1 MIIFAHIL
9 RDNNK
14 RNIII
19 MSNKTHSDAP
29 IAADEVLSKSEA
41 LILKYKNIIIAAI
54 AAVVIIMVGSMAYN
68 TYVAEPQEK
77 EAAEAMYIAESLFA
91 AQDFEKAIDGDG
103 VNLGFLQIAD
113 EYGSTAAG
121 NLAHAYAGMALAQ
134 LGRYEEAIDELEAFD
149 ADDQIVAPAAMG
161 TLGSCYAQ
169 TGDSDAAAKYFVEA
183 AEMADN
189 NSLSPFYLL
198 QAGNIY
204 EQQGNSSKALK
215 LYEQI
220 KNDYS
225 TSSFATDIDKYINRV
240 K

>member
-1 MIIFAHIL
+1 
-9 RDNNK
+9 
-14 RNIII
+14 

-41 LILKYKNIIIAAI
+41 LIIKYKNPIIAVIAAI
-54 AAVVIIMVGSMAYN
+54 VIVMVGSMAYN

-77 EAAEAMYIAESLFA
+77 EAAEAMFVAEGLFA
-91 AQDFEKAIDGDG
+91 TQDFEKALNGDG
-103 VNLGFLQIAD
+103 ANLGFLQIAE
-113 EYGSTAAG
+113 EYGNTASG

-149 ADDQIVAPAAMG
+149 ADDQIVAPAALG

-169 TGDSDAAAKYFVEA
+169 TGDADAAAKTFVEA

-204 EQQGNSSKALK
+204 EQQGKASKALK

-220 KNDYS
+220 KNDYN
-225 TSSFATDIDKYINRV
+225 TSSLSTDIDKYINRV

>member
-1 MIIFAHIL
+1 MHVIFAIIT
-9 RDNNK
+9 K
-14 RNIII
+14 NIII
-19 MSNKTHSDAP
+19 MSNKTNSDAP
-29 IAADEVLSKSEA
+29 IMADEVLSKSEA
-41 LILKYKNIIIAAI
+41 WILKYKTQIVAAI
-54 AAVVIIMVGSMAYN
+54 AALVIIVVGCMAYN

-77 EAAEAMYIAESLFA
+77 EAAEAMFVAEGLFA
-91 AQDFEKAIDGDG
+91 AQDFEKALNGDG
-103 VNLGFLQIAD
+103 VNLGFLQITD

-134 LGRYEEAIDELEAFD
+134 LGRYEEAIDELKAYD
-149 ADDQIVAPAAMG
+149 SNDQLIGPAVLG

-169 TGDSDAAAKYFVEA
+169 TGDADAAAKYFVQAADEA
-183 AEMADN
+183 DS

-204 EQQGNSSKALK
+204 EQQGNTSKALK

-225 TSSFATDIDKYINRV
+225 TSSLAADIDKYINRV